1 MNIYEYF
8 KDYNDKFYLM
18 KDKLVAIKEAERNY
32 VTLTGNKITDTPKTS
47 LNKNFDFSDQLA
59 KIEKMLI
66 SYKKVEKEYL
76 NLREKHLMEISKI
89 NNSKFRTILKL
100 FFIERKNI
108 KSVANILNKT
118 YKLDYS
124 VDYIKK
130 IKSQATKEFE
140 KVTFL
145 HEK

>member
-76 NLREKHLMEISKI
+76 NLSYNSHRALDDSYTCNSVYQYCKNKH
-89 NNSKFRTILKL
+89 
-100 FFIERKNI
+100 KN
-108 KSVANILNKT
+108 V
-118 YKLDYS
+118 
-124 VDYIKK
+124 
-130 IKSQATKEFE
+130 
-140 KVTFL
+140 
-145 HEK
+145 